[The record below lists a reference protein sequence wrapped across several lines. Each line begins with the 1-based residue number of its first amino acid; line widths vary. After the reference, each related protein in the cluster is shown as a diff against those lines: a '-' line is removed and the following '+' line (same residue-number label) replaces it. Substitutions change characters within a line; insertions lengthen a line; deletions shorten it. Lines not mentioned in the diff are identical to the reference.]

1 MQLQMNAA
9 AKETSGLFNVAQGE
23 PRLSGVALFGLSV
36 GRAVLER
43 ASPDLEANVAALEC
57 SCFVL
62 LEECPGNAESW
73 FLARCFDELLASGVR
88 GVASFVDET
97 LNESCRP
104 GAALPTSGGATPA
117 DGIHVRCG
125 DVRGDVRCR

>member
-1 MQLQMNAA
+1 MNAA

-57 SCFVL
+57 SRFVL
-62 LEECPGNAESW
+62 LEECPGNSEK
-73 FLARCFDELLASGVR
+73 LVPGPLLRRTARIGRTGSGVLR
-88 GVASFVDET
+88 G
-97 LNESCRP
+97 
-104 GAALPTSGGATPA
+104 
-117 DGIHVRCG
+117 
-125 DVRGDVRCR
+125 